1 MKLTHFIENSIKNK
15 NLNKMIQKLKKIT
28 KNVIVISGVL
38 ASSFWLYHYAQKQYY
53 LKNIQFLN
61 EKQVQDVLNSN
72 NFKHE
77 ISLNSKPNKERVVI
91 IGSGIIGITTAYY
104 LLETHKFDVVLL
116 EKNQVISQET
126 SFKNGCLFCPALCE
140 PWVNQNVYKYL
151 YKALFYKNFNI
162 SIYFNSLRDYF
173 PSIWILNMLPNTIPS
188 RVNENRE

>member
-1 MKLTHFIENSIKNK
+1 
-15 NLNKMIQKLKKIT
+15 MIQKLKKIT

-104 LLETHKFDVVLL
+104 LLIINL
-116 EKNQVISQET
+116 
-126 SFKNGCLFCPALCE
+126 
-140 PWVNQNVYKYL
+140 
-151 YKALFYKNFNI
+151 
-162 SIYFNSLRDYF
+162 
-173 PSIWILNMLPNTIPS
+173 M
-188 RVNENRE
+188 